1 MKCKHVE
8 VGGIDCPCCRPLPS
22 KTKSKKW
29 LNRLFR
35 RTFKQ
40 KRMKYVS
47 DVSDVSDASDTS
59 DASDVSGE

>member
-35 RTFKQ
+35 RAFKQ

-47 DVSDVSDASDTS
+47 DVSDVSD
-59 DASDVSGE
+59 V